1 MPASEADRRHFAL
14 IAATMADEKAEQR
27 REALQTS
34 MAERVALG
42 FRLGAGPHS
51 AACEAALDARAAA
64 QIGLAQ
70 RRGRRA

>member
-1 MPASEADRRHFAL
+1 MPASASDRRHFAL
-14 IAATMADEKAEQR
+14 IATTMADEKAEQR

-42 FRLGAGPHS
+42 FRLGAGSRS
-51 AACEAALDARAAA
+51 AACEEALDARAAA

-70 RRGRRA
+70 RRHRRS